1 MIYFTEADIDRMLE
15 DDAPVGD
22 ATSWALELHKYIGQ
36 IRYLARHK
44 MVVSGTEEAARI
56 YSKVGLK
63 ISMVVPSGTY
73 VDEGTILI
81 EATGKA
87 SDIHMAW
94 KAGSAMVEFA
104 SGIAT
109 RTHELVTAAKKEK
122 PDIMV
127 AGTRKHPP
135 YLKKVA
141 LKALMAGGGIPHRT
155 GLSDTI
161 LLFDEH
167 QKFIPDNVSKQERI
181 KKIKAIQKEKKV
193 VAEAHTISEA
203 MELTEAGADCIQVD
217 KFSVTDFRSCVVKCK
232 AINPNITLL
241 AAGQVNSDN
250 AAHYAKAGADVLVTS
265 WIYFGKPA
273 DIKVLIDKIG

>member
-22 ATSWALELHKYIGQ
+22 ATSYALELNKYNGTIK
-36 IRYLARHK
+36 YMARHK

-56 YSKVGLK
+56 YQKAGLTVSKV
-63 ISMVVPSGTY
+63 VESGTL
-73 VDEGTILI
+73 VDEGTYLL
-81 EATGKA
+81 EAEGKA

-109 RTHELVTAAKKEK
+109 RTYELVAKAKAEK
-122 PDIMV
+122 PDITV

-167 QKFIPDNVSKQERI
+167 QRFLPKDMSIADRI
-181 KKIKAIQKEKKV
+181 GKIKSIQKEKKV
-193 VAEAHTISEA
+193 VAEAHSIDEA
-203 MELTEAGADCIQVD
+203 IEITRAGADCIQVD
-217 KFSVTDFRSCVVKCK
+217 KFTPEDFKTTVEKCK
-232 AINPNITLL
+232 AFNPNVALL
-241 AAGQVNSDN
+241 AAGQVNSSN
-250 AAHYAKAGADVLVTS
+250 AADYAKAGADVLVTS

-273 DIKVLIDKIG
+273 DIKVFIDSQ